1 MSVKTNSV
9 ISSLNLNSL
18 DGEWNNLALKFAPIL
33 SRPNSFHQNM
43 TGKLKWEDLFSLNKS
58 AGACN

>member
-9 ISSLNLNSL
+9 ISSQNLNSL

-33 SRPNSFHQNM
+33 SMLNFFSSEYDREAYR
-43 TGKLKWEDLFSLNKS
+43 GKFIFV
-58 AGACN
+58 

>member
-9 ISSLNLNSL
+9 IPSQNLNSL
-18 DGEWNNLALKFAPIL
+18 EREWNNLALKFKPLL

-43 TGKLKWEDLFSLNKS
+43 TGKLKWEDLFSFNKS
-58 AGACN
+58 AGVHN